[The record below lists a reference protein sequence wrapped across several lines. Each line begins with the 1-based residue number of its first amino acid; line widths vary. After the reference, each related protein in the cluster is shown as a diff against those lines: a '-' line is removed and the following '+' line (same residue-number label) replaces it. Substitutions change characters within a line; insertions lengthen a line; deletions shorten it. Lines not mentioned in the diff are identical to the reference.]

1 MRAGVANLTVNDNYF
16 AVVTK
21 VKARVLAGDESHR
34 QRDMCRS
41 EQRITHG
48 TAGRIGFED
57 VVQQVNLLGGRINI
71 GNNGLDRSVTVSEQR
86 DGHAFSVRQS
96 KPLSIMDYP
105 LVSLH
110 APRGNSFGERLATL
124 HR

>member
-1 MRAGVANLTVNDNYF
+1 MWKRLYVGSYDWLEHSSALFRHVMRAGVANLTVNDNYF

-57 VVQQVNLLGGRINI
+57 VVQQVNRLVAASI
-71 GNNGLDRSVTVSEQR
+71 S
-86 DGHAFSVRQS
+86 A
-96 KPLSIMDYP
+96 IMD
-105 LVSLH
+105 
-110 APRGNSFGERLATL
+110 
-124 HR
+124 